1 MTQELFTA
9 DEEHFRRQNNGVIKI
24 QRFFP
29 LKLFH
34 DHINMEHITSMEFE
48 SRLMSVMKY
57 HE

>member
-9 DEEHFRRQNNGVIKI
+9 DEEHFKRQNNGVIKI

-34 DHINMEHITSMEFE
+34 DHSNMEHITSMEFE
-48 SRLMSVMKY
+48 SRLMSVI
-57 HE
+57 